1 VATNR
6 EWSDDTGSLRRFGLA
21 LTRDERFVVDDA
33 SATRLVD
40 KLIRQTCVAAIEGE
54 RVSYVGRARA
64 FARFIRLHRRYVRRM
79 ALEDMDG
86 NWVETLP
93 ATGRGCPSAANGV
106 RALPL
111 ELREALLLVA
121 LAGFSHREAAEAL
134 DIPLTRFY
142 ERLDRARERLALH
155 MGADVGSERESS
167 WRGAPYLRVIK

>member
-1 VATNR
+1 MATNR

-33 SATRLVD
+33 SAARLVD
-40 KLIRQTCVAAIEGE
+40 KLIRQTCVAAIGDE
-54 RVSYVGRARA
+54 RVSYVGRTRT
-64 FARFIRLHRRYVRRM
+64 FARFIQLYRRYVRRV

-86 NWVETLP
+86 NWVETPP
-93 ATGRGCPSAANGV
+93 ATGRGGPSAASGV

-155 MGADVGSERESS
+155 LSADTGSERELA